1 LHPLSE
7 SAVRVDEE
15 TVAPIVA
22 SKIVPATAA
31 IFN

>member
-1 LHPLSE
+1 LSE
-7 SAVRVDEE
+7 SAVLVGEE

-22 SKIVPATAA
+22 SKIVPAIAGA